1 MRNTNLYFGL
11 IPLAQTFTNEANQV
25 LALTTGGFGGTLP
38 TGTDFISAGGLKV
51 TIIAHTVGAVADSQQ
66 FGSGYGTVTAGDV
79 VDITAACT
87 IHATNGQI
95 TMKTVA
101 ADAVN
106 GFTINTTTTANN
118 DNIVVTGLKPFAPAH
133 GIAYNSS
140 KLVGTAVS
148 GGSTTALNFVD
159 NGGELALVDTITIT
173 HAASKQKEFMADL
186 MDVVADDNKVSG
198 LVVVRDDM
206 RNISLPTQR
215 GTVIASVA

>member
-11 IPLAQTFTNEANQV
+11 IPLVQTFNNEANQV

-51 TIIAHTVGAVADSQQ
+51 TIIAHTVGTVANSQQ
-66 FGSGYGTVTAGDV
+66 FGSGYGTVTVGDV

-87 IHATNGQI
+87 IHATNGQV
-95 TMKTVA
+95 TMATVA

-106 GFTINTTTTANN
+106 GFTINTNTTTNN

-148 GGSTTALNFVD
+148 GGATTALNFVD
-159 NGGELALVDTITIT
+159 NAGVLAATDTITIT
-173 HAASKQKEFMADL
+173 HASGKQKEFIEDL
-186 MDVVADDNKVSG
+186 MDVVADDNKVKG
-198 LVVVRDDM
+198 MVVVRDDM
-206 RNISLPTQR
+206 RDLSLPTTR
-215 GTVIASVA
+215 GTVITDVA

>member
-11 IPLAQTFTNEANQV
+11 IPLTQTFLNITAQTVQ
-25 LALTTGGFGGTLP
+25 LTTGGFGGTLP

-51 TIIAHTVGAVADSQQ
+51 TITSGAGTAW
-66 FGSGYGTVTAGDV
+66 GSHYGTPADGDV
-79 VDITAACT
+79 VEIHPNALT
-87 IHATNGQI
+87 IHASDGTI
-95 TMKTVA
+95 TVA
-101 ADAVN
+101 TSSADAVY
-106 GFTINTTTTANN
+106 GWTKSGTGGEN
-118 DNIVVTGLKPFAPAH
+118 DVVVTGLKPFAPAH

-159 NGGELALVDTITIT
+159 AAGTLAATDTITIT
-173 HAASKQKEFMADL
+173 HATSKQKEFIADL
-186 MDVVADDNKVSG
+186 MDVVADDNRVSG

-206 RNISLPTQR
+206 RNLSLPTQR